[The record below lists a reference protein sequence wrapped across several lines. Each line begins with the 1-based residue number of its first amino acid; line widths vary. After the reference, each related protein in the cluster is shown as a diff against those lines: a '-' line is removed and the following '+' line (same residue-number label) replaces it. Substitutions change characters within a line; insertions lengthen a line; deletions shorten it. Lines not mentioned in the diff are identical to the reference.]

1 MSKKN
6 NQQETPKQESKAM
19 TKYDRKMQAYEE
31 QEKKA
36 RAQKKYGNILG
47 IIVVLLLAAFVLSF
61 PIRNYVAVN
70 GTHINV
76 GGEKITKVEFD
87 YHYAMART
95 SFIAQNSYYLSMM
108 GMDASNIDSQMYS
121 TDLTFKDYFEQ
132 MAVENIRNT
141 KALKAAAQAAGFTY
155 NTDEEYA
162 EMMQDIR
169 DGASES
175 GTTINKYMKSMFG
188 SYATESRLESA
199 IREGILTTAYYNQV
213 AENSAPSDAEIDGYY
228 EEHKND
234 YDVVDY
240 HMTIVS
246 AQLPTAAPD
255 GSVTL
260 DEDGNEVAYQPTEEE
275 IAAAMEKAKEEA
287 DIAEVTILAGGDSY
301 EAQSYMYSNY
311 LLTDWL
317 FDESRKQGDTTVV
330 EDTSGH
336 RYLVAGFDQR
346 YRVETPTVDMRAIV
360 SLTTDAQSILTE
372 WQNGPATEESFIEL
386 CAKYDENGVEDG
398 LYEGVDSGSMSENMN
413 VWLSDTD
420 RKAGDTAAFTEEN
433 GYNYVLYYIG
443 TNDPAWRL
451 DIHDLLLNQTMTEY
465 LEGISET
472 VAVEDPKGNL
482 NYLKVEAEASEAAQN
497 QEGEQEPTA
506 AGTEESVDES
516 TEDVG

>member
-6 NQQETPKQESKAM
+6 NQQEAPRQESRVM

-36 RAQKKYGNILG
+36 KAQKKYSNIFG
-47 IIVVLLLAAFVLSF
+47 VVVVLVLAAFVLSF

-70 GTHINV
+70 GTYINV
-76 GGEKITKVEFD
+76 GGDKITKVEFD

-121 TDLTFKDYFEQ
+121 MDLTFRDYFEQ
-132 MAVENIRNT
+132 LAVENIRNT

-162 EMMQDIR
+162 EMMEDIR
-169 DGASES
+169 DGASGS
-175 GTTINKYMKSMFG
+175 GTTTNKYIKSMFG
-188 SYATESRLESA
+188 SYATESRLEKV
-199 IREGILTTAYYNQV
+199 IREGILTTAYYEQV
-213 AENSAPSDAEIDGYY
+213 SESSAPSGAEIDSYY
-228 EEHKND
+228 EEHRD
-234 YDVVDY
+234 IYDVVDY
-240 HMTIVS
+240 HMSIVS
-246 AQLPTAAPD
+246 AELPTAAPD

-260 DEDGNEVAYQPTEEE
+260 DADGNEVAYQPTEEE

-287 DIAEVTILAGGDSY
+287 DIAEITILAGGDAY
-301 EAQSYMYSNY
+301 EAQSYAYSNY
-311 LLTDWL
+311 LLSDWL
-317 FDESRKQGDTTVV
+317 FDETRMPGDTTVV
-330 EDTSGH
+330 EDASGH

-346 YRVETPTVDMRAIV
+346 YRVETPTVDIRAIV
-360 SLTTDAQSILTE
+360 SLSTDAQSILTE

-386 CAKYDENGVEDG
+386 CARYDENGVEDG
-398 LYEGVDSGSMSENMN
+398 LYEGVESDSMSDDMN
-413 VWLSDTD
+413 AWLADTS
-420 RKAGDTAAFTEEN
+420 RQAGDTAAFTEES

-451 DIHDLLLNQTMTEY
+451 DIHDLLLSQTMSDY

-482 NYLKVEAEASEAAQN
+482 NYLKVEAAASEAAQN
-497 QEGEQEPTA
+497 QESEQDQGE
-506 AGTEESVDES
+506 GTEESQG
-516 TEDVG
+516 DVG